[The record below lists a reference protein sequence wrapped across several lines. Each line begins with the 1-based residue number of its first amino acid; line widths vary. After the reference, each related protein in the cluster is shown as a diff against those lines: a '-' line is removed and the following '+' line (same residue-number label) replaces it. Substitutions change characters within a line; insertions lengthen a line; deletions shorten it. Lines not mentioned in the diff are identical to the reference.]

1 MDSIHPGSLW
11 DIARNCQSISESG
24 VPSVSNHEGIGLGQE
39 VSLVIVIGASHAES
53 PTLLGMPDYHHDL
66 LFGISVPPTARDHR
80 ALLATAELADELGI
94 DIIGFQDHPYQ
105 ARFLDAWTLL
115 SYVAGRTQHIR
126 LFPNV
131 ANIPLR
137 PPAVLARSAA
147 ALDILSNGRVEL
159 GLGAGAFIDAI
170 VSMGGP
176 RRTVPELVDA
186 LEEAI
191 SVIRELLEPG
201 PPANYHGTYY
211 SLAGAQ
217 PGPTPPHPIAIW
229 LGAYKKRMLQL
240 TGRAA
245 DAWIPSLG
253 YASLE
258 DLGRMN
264 LIIDAAAED
273 AGRKPSDVRRGFN
286 VSGSFATQSSGFL
299 QGPASDW
306 AEQLTEL
313 ALTDGISAFN
323 LAVSPMQDAD
333 VRRWADEIAPAVREA
348 VAKQRQVVTASPPR
362 MPEVKGDG
370 ATEAA
375 GRAARE
381 AQRLVVEDEQK
392 LAVGRAGQ
400 QTLLAIHQHLRQE
413 LSNLREVIEE
423 VGGGRST
430 AAQARSYLNTMTMRQ
445 NYWTLGAFC
454 AAYCRVVSVH
464 HAIEDQSLF
473 PDLTAADQSLGPIIG
488 RLQQEHE
495 EIAKVLGKIDAALV
509 AMVESDERID
519 GTQSAVDHLSDALL
533 AHLKYE
539 EDSLLEPI
547 GRLAIRI

>member
-1 MDSIHPGSLW
+1 
-11 DIARNCQSISESG
+11 
-24 VPSVSNHEGIGLGQE
+24 
-39 VSLVIVIGASHAES
+39 
-53 PTLLGMPDYHHDL
+53 MPDYHHDL
-66 LFGISVPPTARDHR
+66 LFGISVPPNARDHR
-80 ALLATAELADELGI
+80 ALLALAELADDVGL
-94 DIIGFQDHPYQ
+94 DIVGFQDHPYQ

-147 ALDILSNGRVEL
+147 ALDILSGGRVEL

-176 RRTVPELVDA
+176 RRTMPELVDA

-191 SVIRELLEPG
+191 TVIRVLLKPG
-201 PPANYHGTYY
+201 PPVNFSGKHY

-217 PGPTPPHPIAIW
+217 PGPIPPHSIAIW

-245 DAWIPSLG
+245 DGWIPSLG
-253 YASLE
+253 YASLD

-264 LIIDAAAED
+264 EIIDAAAESAD
-273 AGRKPSDVRRGFN
+273 RKPSDIRRGFN
-286 VSGSFATQSSGFL
+286 VSGSFAAKSTGFL
-299 QGPASDW
+299 QGPSAVW
-306 AEQLTEL
+306 AEQLTDL

-323 LAVSPMQDAD
+323 LGMSPNSDVE
-333 VRRWADEIAPAVREA
+333 VRRWAEEVAPAVREA
-348 VAKQRQVVTASPPR
+348 VANQRQDRPASSAR
-362 MPEVKGDG
+362 MPAVRADG
-370 ATEAA
+370 AGAA
-375 GRAARE
+375 GTAAPAARE

-392 LAVGRAGQ
+392 LAMGRAGQ

-413 LSNLREVIEE
+413 LANLREVIQE
-423 VGGGRST
+423 VRGGRTT
-430 AAQARSYLNTMTMRQ
+430 AAEARSYLNTMTMRQ

-473 PDLTAADQSLGPIIG
+473 PDLKAADQSLGPILE
-488 RLQQEHE
+488 RLQHEHE
-495 EIAKVLGKIDAALV
+495 GIAKVLGDIDAALV
-509 AMVESDERID
+509 AMVEDNERLD
-519 GTQSAVDHLSDALL
+519 DTQAAVDHLSDALL

-539 EDSLLEPI
+539 EDQLLEPI